1 MTAALRNNQLNGS
14 SALSVLGKT
23 AASAAAII
31 AAGRLFSAMARP
43 KIDLRNKVVLI
54 TGGSRGLGLAL
65 AREFGNHGSRIAA
78 CARDASELDEACMRL
93 RKHGIEAAPF
103 RCDITNR
110 SEVQTLVDRVI
121 DQFGRIDILINNAG
135 FIKVG
140 PFQAFTD
147 ADFEY
152 AMNVMFWA
160 PVNLSFAVLPHMIGH
175 RSGNIVN
182 ITSIGGRV
190 SVPHLLPYSCAKFA
204 FVGFSTGL
212 STELKSRG
220 IHVLTVVPGLMR
232 TGSYLNAEFTGSAKQ
247 EFAQF
252 SLIGNLP
259 PFSVAADYAAAR
271 VRRALE
277 RQRYT
282 CTISVPAKLLIA
294 AEAFLPE
301 TTRAT
306 FAFVTRYLLPHSEQT
321 DTFVGKALNPSF
333 GKVFQA
339 LTTLGRTAAL
349 RLNE

>member
-1 MTAALRNNQLNGS
+1 MTAALRKKQLNGC

-23 AASAAAII
+23 AVSAAAII
-31 AAGRLFSAMARP
+31 AARRLFSAMARP
-43 KIDLRNKVVLI
+43 KIDLQDKVVLI
-54 TGGSRGLGLAL
+54 SGGSRGLGLAL
-65 AREFGNHGSRIAA
+65 AREFGNRGSRIAA

-93 RKHGIEAAPF
+93 RKGGIVAVPF
-103 RCDITNR
+103 PCDITNR
-110 SEVQTLVDRVI
+110 SEVQTLIDRVI
-121 DQFGRIDILINNAG
+121 NHFGKIDILINNAG

-140 PFQAFTD
+140 PFEAFSD
-147 ADFEY
+147 SDFEY
-152 AMNVMFWA
+152 AMNLMFWA
-160 PVNLSFAVLPHMIGH
+160 PVNLSFAALPHMTKQ
-175 RSGNIVN
+175 RTGNIVN

-252 SLIGNLP
+252 SLLGNLP
-259 PFSVAADYAAAR
+259 PFSVAAEYAAVR

-277 RQRYT
+277 KQRYT

-294 AEAFLPE
+294 AEALLPD
-301 TTRAT
+301 TTRAI
-306 FAFVTRYLLPHSEQT
+306 FEVINRYVLSHSEQT
-321 DTFVGKALNPSF
+321 DSVSGKALSPGF

-339 LTTLGRTAAL
+339 LTTLGRAAAV

>member
-1 MTAALRNNQLNGS
+1 
-14 SALSVLGKT
+14 
-23 AASAAAII
+23 
-31 AAGRLFSAMARP
+31 MARP
-43 KIDLRNKVVLI
+43 KIDLRDKVVLI
-54 TGGSRGLGLAL
+54 SGGSRGLGLAL

-78 CARDASELDEACMRL
+78 CARDATELDEACRRL
-93 RKHGIEAAPF
+93 RQEGIEAAPF
-103 RCDITNR
+103 QCDITNR
-110 SEVQTLVDRVI
+110 SELQTLVQRVI
-121 DQFGRIDILINNAG
+121 NEFGSIDILINNAG

-140 PFQAFTD
+140 PFQAFSD
-147 ADFEY
+147 SDFEY
-152 AMNVMFWA
+152 AMKVMFWA
-160 PVNLSFAVLPHMIGH
+160 PVNLSFAVLPHMLKH
-175 RSGNIVN
+175 QSGNVVN

-252 SLIGNLP
+252 SLLGNLP

-277 RQRYT
+277 TQRYT
-282 CTISVPAKLLIA
+282 CTISIPAKLLIA
-294 AEAFLPE
+294 AEALLPE

-306 FAFVTRYLLPHSEQT
+306 FEFVTRHFLPRSEQT
-321 DTFVGKALNPSF
+321 DTVVGKALNARF
-333 GKVFQA
+333 GKVFHA
-339 LTTLGRTAAL
+339 LTILGRAAAL
-349 RLNE
+349 RFNE